1 MKERSEVDALSRH
14 IKQAAAQISASAPL
28 ASAPSAMPGP
38 RRLPLGRLVS
48 VITLAF
54 VLAAVTGFTLG
65 RATST
70 TPVPTPNVNN
80 AVIQAALQN
89 ILESFASGDQYP
101 LTVQKITSVQVKEMT
116 WADFE
121 HGIGEAAGHPSAWK
135 TGNAADCNSGPTVAY
150 PATTAHPTS
159 LPVPGTVTGAPGP
172 KSSVI
177 IVPGH
182 PSSSSDMYVIAI
194 YGQFTQQQ
202 QNSGTGDVIPAVHYT
217 VATLEINADGPTSNL
232 GDFGF
237 GPVASNGTPVC
248 WDDLPNLAG

>member
-1 MKERSEVDALSRH
+1 MDALSRQ

-54 VLAAVTGFTLG
+54 VLTAVTGFTVG
-65 RATST
+65 RATAT
-70 TPVPTPNVNN
+70 TAVPTPSVNN

-89 ILESFASGDQYP
+89 ILKSFASGDQYP

-121 HGIGEAAGHPSAWK
+121 HGIGAAWK
-135 TGNAADCNSGPTVAY
+135 TGNATDCNSGPTVAY

-159 LPVPGTVTGAPGP
+159 LPVPGTVTGAPAP
-172 KSSVI
+172 KSRVI

-202 QNSGTGDVIPAVHYT
+202 QNIGPGDVIPAVHHT
-217 VATLEINADGPTSNL
+217 VATFEIDADGNPNQNA
-232 GDFGF
+232 FGF
-237 GPVASNGTPVC
+237 GPVASNGTPLC
-248 WDDLPNLAG
+248 WDGLPNLAR